1 MALHKRVFIHDDGGS
16 EKMVQITKNTPDP
29 SIVVQNT
36 KYYLFVLFDKHGKN
50 IVYQFP
56 NKIYKYM
63 LRVSLTKKNV
73 NKTVNPCCRL
83 KPLPP
88 PLMFILTEQCFR
100 NKNKQSTF
108 MDYNVR
114 VNIQISCRVR
124 PIPRI
129 DSSRCHSS

>member
-56 NKIYKYM
+56 NKIYRNM
-63 LRVSLTKKNV
+63 LRVSLTEKMLTKRLTRV
-73 NKTVNPCCRL
+73 AIPNPDL
-83 KPLPP
+83 HP
-88 PLMFILTEQCFR
+88 
-100 NKNKQSTF
+100 
-108 MDYNVR
+108 
-114 VNIQISCRVR
+114 
-124 PIPRI
+124 
-129 DSSRCHSS
+129 